1 MEIRKSTP
9 EDIPAI
15 LHIFSVAKQFMIAQ
29 GNATQWGNGY
39 PGLEDLEPDIRSGN
53 SYVIVD
59 QGAIVGT
66 FSFII
71 GTEPNYQNIKDG
83 AWHDSRLYGT
93 IHRLASGGSVKG
105 IAKACFAYCSEQI
118 DYLRIDTHKNNLS
131 MQAAIQKF
139 GFRQCGIIY
148 VEDGTERIAYDY
160 RKA

>member
-29 GNATQWGNGY
+29 GNATQWGKRLSRFGR
-39 PGLEDLEPDIRSGN
+39 PGAGHPQRKQL
-53 SYVIVD
+53 
-59 QGAIVGT
+59 
-66 FSFII
+66 SFII

-105 IAKACFAYCSEQI
+105 IAKTCFAYCSEQI
-118 DYLRIDTHKNNLS
+118 NYLRIDTHKNNLS